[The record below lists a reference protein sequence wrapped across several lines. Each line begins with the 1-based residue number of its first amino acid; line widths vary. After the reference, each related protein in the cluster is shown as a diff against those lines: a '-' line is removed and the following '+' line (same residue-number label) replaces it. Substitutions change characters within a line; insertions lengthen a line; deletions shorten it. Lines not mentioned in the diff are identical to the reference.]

1 MRTALVTLATLALLL
16 LASSTTLAQDQV
28 RITEWM
34 YRGLHAEF
42 LEITNLGPAPVDLT
56 GWSLDDQSGTP
67 GTLDLSFL
75 GVLAPGE
82 SALITEGDSAL
93 FAAEWGL
100 AGVKILGGNQVAKLG
115 RNDSIHLFDAQPQL
129 HDMFSYGDEDFP
141 GTLRALNVSGN
152 ACSEVLGIDYV
163 WSWRASFL
171 GDGRGTLVSASG
183 DVGNPGTYVPL
194 DCALH
199 PYCSPSVPNSSSE
212 SGRIQATGSL
222 TASDNDLTLTAWQ
235 LPPDKS
241 GYFLVSQTQ
250 GFVATPPGSQGNL
263 CLGGT
268 IGRYA
273 KLIQDSG
280 PGGTFSIQV
289 DLTAIPTHPPS
300 SVMAGD
306 TWNFQAWFRDTNPGA
321 TSNFTDALSITFE

>member
-1 MRTALVTLATLALLL
+1 MRTALITIAFLFLT
-16 LASSTTLAQDQV
+16 STGVLGQDEV

-42 LEITNLGPAPVDLT
+42 IEITNLGPAQVDLT
-56 GWSLDDQSGTP
+56 GWSMDDETGTP

-75 GVLAPGE
+75 GILAPGE

-115 RNDSIHLFDAQPQL
+115 RNDRIHLFDAQPQL
-129 HDMFSYGDEDFP
+129 HDVFSYGDEDFP
-141 GTLRALNVSGN
+141 GTLRARNVSGN
-152 ACSEVLGIDYV
+152 ACTEALGIDFV
-163 WSWRASFL
+163 WSWRASFV

-183 DVGNPGTYVPL
+183 DVGNPGSYAPV
-194 DCALH
+194 DCALY
-199 PYCSPSVPNSSSE
+199 PYCSPSVPNSSLE
-212 SGRIQATGSL
+212 SARIQAVGSL
-222 TASDNDLTLTAWQ
+222 AVVDNDLTLTAWQ
-235 LPPDKS
+235 LPVDRL
-241 GYFLVSQTQ
+241 GYFLASQTQ
-250 GFVATPPGSQGNL
+250 GFVAAPPGSEGNL
-263 CLGGT
+263 CLGGK
-268 IGRYA
+268 IARFA
-273 KLIQDSG
+273 NLIQDSG

-289 DLTAIPTHPPS
+289 DLTSIPTSPPS

-306 TWNFQAWFRDTNPGA
+306 TWNFQAWFRDANPGA